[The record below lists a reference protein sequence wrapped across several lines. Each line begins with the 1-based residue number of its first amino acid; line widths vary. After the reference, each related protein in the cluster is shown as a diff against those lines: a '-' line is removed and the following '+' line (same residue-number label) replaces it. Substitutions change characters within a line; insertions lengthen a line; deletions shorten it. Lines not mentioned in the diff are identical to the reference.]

1 LIQSDAVQ
9 LFAARAQAARS
20 DFALSDANVPAVVAI
35 CQRLDGLPLAI
46 ELAAARVKVFPPA
59 TIAARLEKRLPLLA
73 GGPRDLPARQ
83 QTMRDAIAWSYD
95 LLISQAQALF
105 RRLSVFA
112 GGFSLGAAEAIAS
125 DNDAGSGEVDFLAGI
140 ASLFDHS
147 LLQQSSVTDDEPRY
161 AMLEVIREFGLERLA
176 DTPENHIIRARHAE
190 WCLAFAEHSWQVLYC
205 QPLRLIDLDRVAQ
218 EHDNLRAALIW
229 LEERGDGRGCLRL
242 AMALAPFW
250 YFRSH
255 RTEASGWLER
265 GLRLIGSDTLPL
277 AELARLCHCIAL
289 LSQGQ
294 PGADTTN
301 RESLRIWRELGDDW
315 GVAVALQGL
324 AYNAGAAGHYDE
336 AIAPGTEALAL
347 YERLG
352 IQERAADL
360 RWMLGRTA
368 FGKGELATAVT
379 LLDASLAGGRAI
391 DDPMAIGQALNTIGL
406 LRIEQGEWSS
416 AAAALREALAIWLEF
431 GMKERLLYS
440 FAGIATLAAAT
451 ARAAAAAQL
460 FGAVAALREPLGY
473 EFDLPERA
481 RYERGE
487 QAARAALGDAPFAAA
502 FAAGR
507 ATRDDETI
515 RAANHLLSVVLGEA
529 PAVRSPERMAP
540 PFDLTPRERDVLRL
554 LVAGRSDKEIGTA
567 LFISHRT
574 AMTHVSNILGKLAVE
589 SRTAAAAMA
598 MREGLE

>member
-1 LIQSDAVQ
+1 
-9 LFAARAQAARS
+9 
-20 DFALSDANVPAVVAI
+20 
-35 CQRLDGLPLAI
+35 
-46 ELAAARVKVFPPA
+46 
-59 TIAARLEKRLPLLA
+59 
-73 GGPRDLPARQ
+73 
-83 QTMRDAIAWSYD
+83 
-95 LLISQAQALF
+95 
-105 RRLSVFA
+105 
-112 GGFSLGAAEAIAS
+112 
-125 DNDAGSGEVDFLAGI
+125 
-140 ASLFDHS
+140 
-147 LLQQSSVTDDEPRY
+147 
-161 AMLEVIREFGLERLA
+161 
-176 DTPENHIIRARHAE
+176 
-190 WCLAFAEHSWQVLYC
+190 
-205 QPLRLIDLDRVAQ
+205 
-218 EHDNLRAALIW
+218 
-229 LEERGDGRGCLRL
+229 
-242 AMALAPFW
+242 
-250 YFRSH
+250 
-255 RTEASGWLER
+255 
-265 GLRLIGSDTLPL
+265 
-277 AELARLCHCIAL
+277 
-289 LSQGQ
+289 
-294 PGADTTN
+294 
-301 RESLRIWRELGDDW
+301 
-315 GVAVALQGL
+315 
-324 AYNAGAAGHYDE
+324 
-336 AIAPGTEALAL
+336 L